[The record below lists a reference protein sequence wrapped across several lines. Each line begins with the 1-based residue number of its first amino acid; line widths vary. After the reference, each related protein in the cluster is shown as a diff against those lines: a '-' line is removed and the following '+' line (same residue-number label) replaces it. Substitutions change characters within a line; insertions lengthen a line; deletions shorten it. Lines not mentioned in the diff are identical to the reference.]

1 MKQEIIDKLPPDVK
15 KEFMNFVIDPQGFI
29 VINNPFK
36 DFSFDPFAEYF
47 VNVKGKS
54 RGLEHMKLAC
64 IDELFPIK

>member
-1 MKQEIIDKLPPDVK
+1 
-15 KEFMNFVIDPQGFI
+15 MNFVIDPQGFI

-54 RGLEHMKLAC
+54 RGFEPLVESGHTLISDQMFYKRA
-64 IDELFPIK
+64 E